1 MMKGRV
7 RRHAMAICGFM
18 FVSSVS
24 HAQST
29 SVTRPLS
36 KGPDIDS
43 LLRVLDTSWHKST
56 SPHFQLYIEREH
68 PAAASTQLLRQ
79 LEAAWL
85 HDKEVIGEAVPGGL
99 RINVVVTSSRT
110 RFTPWMSPQNR
121 GLAGRTPRGTEFAF
135 LVHND
140 SVRAYTRHEVM
151 HVITSRVWGMAVPS
165 AYWLV
170 EGFATY
176 ADGRCQN
183 TTIAAVAR
191 DILAASPELTIA
203 DVTERFGEFAHADRA
218 RAYVLAGTLAAYVR
232 ETRGLEG
239 VKAIWKG
246 KDSLGTALQDMLI
259 RPRNANGAMDTSLWR
274 AFVVRAAGNSPGI
287 HPDSLRRFAC
297 G

>member
-1 MMKGRV
+1 M
-7 RRHAMAICGFM
+7 
-18 FVSSVS
+18 S

-29 SVTRPLS
+29 SLTRPLS

-43 LLRVLDTSWHKST
+43 LLRVLDTSWQKST
-56 SPHFQLYIEREH
+56 SSHFQLLIERGR
-68 PAAASTQLLRQ
+68 PATASQQLLRQ

-85 HDKEVIGEAVPGGL
+85 HDEEVIGEPVPGGS
-99 RINVVVTSSRT
+99 RISVIVTSSRT

-121 GLAGRTPRGTEFAF
+121 GLAGSTPRGTEFAF

-151 HVITSRVWGMAVPS
+151 HVITRRVWGMVAPS
-165 AYWLV
+165 AYWLA

-176 ADGRCQN
+176 ADGQCQN
-183 TTIAAVAR
+183 TTIAGVAR
-191 DILAASPELTIA
+191 DILAASPEVTIA
-203 DVTERFGEFAHADRA
+203 DVTERFAEFAHADRA

-239 VKAIWKG
+239 VKAIWQG
-246 KDSLGTALQDMLI
+246 KDSLATGLQDMLS
-259 RPRNANGAMDTSLWR
+259 RPRNANGATETSLWR
-274 AFVVRAAGNSPGI
+274 SFVTRAAGKSPGI